1 MQHTEAPKPTVALT
15 ETPGV
20 ERRFLE
26 VLDDTIRADIESG
39 AYHGANVIVA
49 RHGEIA
55 LRGSYGVAD
64 VDTGR
69 PTRRD
74 DVYRILSMSKGFTN
88 ALVLRALSEGRLML
102 STRVVDL
109 VPEFFGTEP
118 FRAARKDRI
127 NLAHLL
133 THRAGMPATP
143 NPGLG
148 PEGFAVLADVIEALA
163 GVDVVH
169 EPGTNLN
176 YSAAINHA
184 LMGEMARRA
193 YGADSFR
200 ELMREKVFGPAG
212 MTHTRFGMPA
222 EWRDRGVP
230 LKVIVANDSWL
241 KPEDI
246 ECLNGVIDREDAEMP
261 WVGAVST
268 IDDVFAF
275 TELLRNKGRTASGEQ
290 LIGESVLD
298 FATTNQTG
306 EQINDLYGMVAAARK
321 WDLPPGNMGLGMALA
336 GTGTHAR
343 FFGPFVSPRTFGS
356 YGAGSSLLW
365 VDPVS
370 GMSFCFLSSGV
381 MDEGDNVA
389 RFQKLSSIAASAAVT
404 PVRPAK
410 GAGS

>member
-1 MQHTEAPKPTVALT
+1 MQHTDAPEPTVTLT

-26 VLDDTIRADIESG
+26 VLDNTIRADIENG
-39 AYHGANVIVA
+39 AYHGANIIVA

-55 LRGSYGVAD
+55 LRGTYGLAD
-64 VDTGR
+64 VQAGR

-88 ALVLRALSEGRLML
+88 ALVFRALSEGRLML

-109 VPEFFGTEP
+109 IPEFFGTEP

-200 ELMREKVFGPAG
+200 ELMREKVFDPVG
-212 MTHTRFGMPA
+212 MAHTRFGMP
-222 EWRDRGVP
+222 EKWRDQGVP

-246 ECLNGVIDREDAEMP
+246 ECLNDVIDREDAEMP

-275 TELLRNKGRTASGEQ
+275 TEMLRDKGRTASGEQ
-290 LIGESVLD
+290 LIGESVLE
-298 FATTNQTG
+298 FAVTNQTG
-306 EQINDLYGMVAAARK
+306 DQINDLYGMVAAARK

-336 GTGTHAR
+336 GSGTHAR
-343 FFGPFVSPRTFGS
+343 FFGPFVSPGTFGS

-389 RFQKLSSIAASAAVT
+389 RFQKLSSIAASAATSV
-404 PVRPAK
+404 
-410 GAGS
+410 

>member
-1 MQHTEAPKPTVALT
+1 MQHTEAPEPTVALT
-15 ETPGV
+15 EVPGV

-26 VLDDTIRADIESG
+26 VLDDTIRADIENG
-39 AYHGANVIVA
+39 AYHGANIIVA

-55 LRGSYGVAD
+55 LRGTYGLAD
-64 VDTGR
+64 VETGR

-88 ALVLRALSEGRLML
+88 ALVFRALSEGRLML

-109 VPEFFGTEP
+109 IPEFFGSEP

-148 PEGFAVLADVIEALA
+148 PDGFAVLADVIEALA

-193 YGADSFR
+193 YGATSFR
-200 ELMREKVFGPAG
+200 ELMREKVFEPVG
-212 MTHTRFGMPA
+212 MAHTRFGMPE
-222 EWRDRGVP
+222 EWRDLGVP

-246 ECLNGVIDREDAEMP
+246 ECLNGVIDRDDAEMP

-275 TELLRNKGRTASGEQ
+275 TEMLRNKGRTASAEQ
-290 LIGESVLD
+290 LIAEPVLD
-298 FATTNQTG
+298 FAVTNQTG
-306 EQINDLYGMVAAARK
+306 DQINDLYGMVAAARK
-321 WDLPPGNMGLGMALA
+321 WDLPPGNMGLGLALA

-343 FFGPFVSPRTFGS
+343 FFGPFVSPGTFGS

-389 RFQKLSSIAASAAVT
+389 RFQKLSSIAASAATSV
-404 PVRPAK
+404 
-410 GAGS
+410 

>member
-1 MQHTEAPKPTVALT
+1 VQHTAVQ
-15 ETPGV
+15 ETSITDIPGI

-26 VLDDTIRADIESG
+26 VLDETIRTDISRG
-39 AYHGANVIVA
+39 DYHGANVIVA
-49 RHGEIA
+49 RGGEIA
-55 LRGSYGVAD
+55 MRGSYGVAEAGTD
-64 VDTGR
+64 R
-69 PTRRD
+69 PTRAD

-88 ALVLRALSEGRLML
+88 ALIYRALSEGKLML

-109 VPEFFGTEP
+109 IPEFFGAEP

-148 PEGFAVLADVIEALA
+148 PDGFAVLSDVIAALG

-193 YGADSFR
+193 YGAASFR
-200 ELMREKVFGPAG
+200 ELMQEKVFAPIG
-212 MTHTRFGMPA
+212 MAHTRFGMPA
-222 EWRDRGVP
+222 EWQERAVP

-246 ECLNGVIDREDAEMP
+246 ECLNEVIDRPDAEMP

-275 TELLRNKGRTASGEQ
+275 TEMLRNRGRTAEGVQ

-321 WDLPPGNMGLGMALA
+321 WDLPPGNMGLGLALA

-370 GMSFCFLSSGV
+370 DMSFCFLSSGV
-381 MDEGDNVA
+381 MDEADNVA
-389 RFQKLSSIAASAAVT
+389 RFQKLSSIAASAVT
-404 PVRPAK
+404 NK
-410 GAGS
+410 

>member
-1 MQHTEAPKPTVALT
+1 MQHIALPET
-15 ETPGV
+15 TITDTPGL

-26 VLDDTIRADIESG
+26 VLDETIRADIDRG
-39 AYHGANVIVA
+39 DYHGANVIVA

-55 LRGSYGVAD
+55 MRGSYGMAEVATD
-64 VDTGR
+64 R
-69 PTRRD
+69 PTRSD

-88 ALVLRALSEGRLML
+88 VLIYRALSEGKLML

-109 VPEFFGTEP
+109 IPEFFGTEP

-143 NPGLG
+143 NPGVG
-148 PEGFAVLADVIEALA
+148 PEGFAVLADVISALC
-163 GVDVVH
+163 GVDVIN

-200 ELMREKVFGPAG
+200 ELMQEKVFGPIG
-212 MTHTRFGMPA
+212 MINTRFGMPA
-222 EWRDRGVP
+222 DWRERAVP
-230 LKVIVANDSWL
+230 LKVIEANDSWL

-246 ECLNGVIDREDAEMP
+246 ECLNDVIDRPDAEMP

-268 IDDVFAF
+268 IEDVFAF
-275 TELLRNKGRTASGEQ
+275 TEVLRNRGRTSNGEQ
-290 LIGESVLD
+290 LFGESVLD
-298 FATTNQTG
+298 FATSNQTG
-306 EQINDLYGMVAAARK
+306 DQINDLYGMVAAARS

-336 GTGTHAR
+336 GSGTHAR
-343 FFGPFVSPRTFGS
+343 FFGPFVSPRAFGS

-370 GMSFCFLSSGV
+370 GLSFCFLSSGV

-389 RFQKLSSIAASAAVT
+389 RFQKLSTIAASAVT
-404 PVRPAK
+404 SK
-410 GAGS
+410 

>member
-1 MQHTEAPKPTVALT
+1 MQHTAVQ
-15 ETPGV
+15 ETTATITAVPGL

-26 VLDDTIRADIESG
+26 VLDETIRQDIERG
-39 AYHGANVIVA
+39 EYHGANVVVA
-49 RHGEIA
+49 RHGEVA
-55 LRGSYGVAD
+55 LRGSYGLAD
-64 VDTGR
+64 LAAGR
-69 PTRRD
+69 PTRPD

-88 ALVLRALSEGRLML
+88 ALIFRALSEGRLML

-109 VPEFFGTEP
+109 IPEFFGTEP

-148 PEGFAVLADVIEALA
+148 PEGFGVLADVISALC

-193 YGADSFR
+193 YGAESFR
-200 ELMREKVFGPAG
+200 ELMQEKVFGPVG
-212 MTHTRFGMPA
+212 MAHTRFGMPPQ
-222 EWRDRGVP
+222 WQDRAVP

-246 ECLNGVIDREDAEMP
+246 ECLNDVIDRPDAEMP

-268 IDDVFAF
+268 IDDVLAF
-275 TELLRNKGRTASGEQ
+275 TEMLRNRGRTASGEQ
-290 LIGESVLD
+290 IIGESVLD

-336 GTGTHAR
+336 GSGTHAR

-370 GMSFCFLSSGV
+370 GVSFCFLSSGV

-389 RFQKLSSIAASAAVT
+389 RFQKLSTIAASAVI
-404 PVRPAK
+404 
-410 GAGS
+410 SE

>member
-1 MQHTEAPKPTVALT
+1 VQHTAVQ
-15 ETPGV
+15 ETSITDIPGL

-26 VLDDTIRADIESG
+26 VLDETIRADIARG
-39 AYHGANVIVA
+39 DYHGANVIVA

-55 LRGSYGVAD
+55 MRGCYGLAEVE
-64 VDTGR
+64 TGR
-69 PTRRD
+69 PTQPD

-88 ALVLRALSEGRLML
+88 ALIFRALSEGKLML

-109 VPEFFGTEP
+109 IPEFFGAEP
-118 FRAARKDRI
+118 VRAARKDRI

-148 PEGFAVLADVIEALA
+148 PEGFAVLADVIAALG

-193 YGADSFR
+193 YGAASFR
-200 ELMREKVFGPAG
+200 ELMQEKVFAPIG
-212 MTHTRFGMPA
+212 MAHTRFGMPA
-222 EWRDRGVP
+222 EWQERAVP

-241 KPEDI
+241 KAEDI
-246 ECLNGVIDREDAEMP
+246 ECLNDVIDRPDAEMP
-261 WVGAVST
+261 WVGAAST

-275 TELLRNKGRTASGEQ
+275 TEMLRNKGRTANGEQ
-290 LIGESVLD
+290 LIAESVLD

-321 WDLPPGNMGLGMALA
+321 WDLPPGNMGLGLALA

-370 GMSFCFLSSGV
+370 DVSFCFLSSGV

-389 RFQKLSSIAASAAVT
+389 RFQQLSTIAASAVIS
-404 PVRPAK
+404 K
-410 GAGS
+410 

>member
-1 MQHTEAPKPTVALT
+1 MQHTDAPEPTVALT

-26 VLDDTIRADIESG
+26 VLDDTVRADIADG
-39 AYHGANVIVA
+39 AYHGANIIVA
-49 RHGEIA
+49 RHGRVA
-55 LRGSYGVAD
+55 LRGTYGLSD

-88 ALVLRALSEGRLML
+88 ALVFRALSEGRLML
-102 STRVVDL
+102 STRVVDII
-109 VPEFFGTEP
+109 PEFFGTEP

-200 ELMREKVFGPAG
+200 ELMREKVFDPVG
-212 MTHTRFGMPA
+212 MTHTRFGMPG

-246 ECLNGVIDREDAEMP
+246 ECLNDVIDREDAEMP

-268 IDDVFAF
+268 VDDVFAF
-275 TELLRNKGRTASGEQ
+275 TEMLRNKGRTASGEQ

-298 FATTNQTG
+298 FAVTNRTG
-306 EQINDLYGMVAAARK
+306 DQINDLYGMVAAARK

-343 FFGPFVSPRTFGS
+343 FFGPFVSSGTFGS

-389 RFQKLSSIAASAAVT
+389 RFQKLSSIAASAATSV
-404 PVRPAK
+404 
-410 GAGS
+410 

>member
-1 MQHTEAPKPTVALT
+1 MQNTAVQ
-15 ETPGV
+15 ETTITDLPGV

-26 VLDDTIRADIESG
+26 VLDETIQADIARG
-39 AYHGANVIVA
+39 DYHGANIIVA
-49 RHGEIA
+49 RHGEVA
-55 LRGSYGVAD
+55 LRGSYGFAERASQ
-64 VDTGR
+64 R
-69 PTRRD
+69 PTRPD

-88 ALVLRALSEGRLML
+88 ALVYRALSEGKLML

-109 VPEFFGTEP
+109 IPEFFGTEP

-148 PEGFAVLADVIEALA
+148 PEGFAVLADVISALA

-193 YGADSFR
+193 YGAESFR
-200 ELMREKVFGPAG
+200 DLVDEKIFTPIG
-212 MTHTRFGMPA
+212 MANTRFGMPA
-222 EWRDRGVP
+222 RSQERAVP
-230 LKVIVANDSWL
+230 LKVIEANDSWL

-246 ECLNGVIDREDAEMP
+246 ECLNEVIDRPDAEMP

-275 TELLRNKGRTASGEQ
+275 TEMLRNKGRTAAGEQ
-290 LIGESVLD
+290 IIGESVLD

-306 EQINDLYGMVAAARK
+306 DQINDLYGMVATARK
-321 WDLPPGNMGLGMALA
+321 WDLPPGNMGLGLALA

-343 FFGPFVSPRTFGS
+343 FFGPFVSPRAFGS

-370 GMSFCFLSSGV
+370 DVSFCFLSSGV

-389 RFQKLSSIAASAAVT
+389 RFQKLSTIAASAVVT
-404 PVRPAK
+404 EP
-410 GAGS
+410 

>member
-1 MQHTEAPKPTVALT
+1 MPNTAVQETAATITDAP
-15 ETPGV
+15 GF

-26 VLDDTIRADIESG
+26 VLDETIRGDIERG
-39 AYHGANVIVA
+39 DYHGANIIVA
-49 RHGEIA
+49 RHGEVA
-55 LRGSYGVAD
+55 MRGSYGVAD
-64 VDTGR
+64 VETNR
-69 PTRRD
+69 PTQRD

-88 ALVLRALSEGRLML
+88 ALAFRALSEGKLML

-109 VPEFFGTEP
+109 IPEFFGTEP
-118 FRAARKDRI
+118 FRAARKEKI

-148 PEGFAVLADVIEALA
+148 PDGFAVLADVIEALG

-184 LMGEMARRA
+184 LIGEMVRRA
-193 YGADSFR
+193 YGASSFR
-200 ELMREKVFGPAG
+200 ELMEEKVFGPIG
-212 MTHTRFGMPA
+212 MGKSRFGMPA
-222 EWRDRGVP
+222 EWQDQAVP

-246 ECLNGVIDREDAEMP
+246 ECLNEVIDRADAEMP

-275 TELLRNKGRTASGEQ
+275 TEMLRNKGRTADGEQ
-290 LIGESVLD
+290 LIGQSVLD

-306 EQINDLYGMVAAARK
+306 DQINDLYGMVAAARN
-321 WDLPPGNMGLGMALA
+321 WELPPGNMGLGMALA

-365 VDPVS
+365 VDPLTDV
-370 GMSFCFLSSGV
+370 SFCFLSSGV

-389 RFQKLSSIAASAAVT
+389 RFQKLSSIAASAV
-404 PVRPAK
+404 V
-410 GAGS
+410 SDF